1 MPQAPARTSLATAK
15 QPLEDRLRTQLGNTF
30 VCYEVPTPSQVMLDP
45 DATDKRIHLGRAWPD
60 FVCQPCAGDASSH
73 GVSQASEVTRERQ
86 HVDDVLPGE
95 DAEKDAP
102 AKYETPIEV
111 LHGRPSRNSTAIL
124 DLRKASFP
132 VLFSLSRN
140 SGSER
145 ALSSSILSGASLM
158 MRRDLVCCWQPAV
171 HRSHSETQLGH
182 FFPCIPGNATLC
194 SQNRIKI
201 CCR

>member
-1 MPQAPARTSLATAK
+1 
-15 QPLEDRLRTQLGNTF
+15 
-30 VCYEVPTPSQVMLDP
+30 MLDP

-60 FVCQPCAGDASSH
+60 FVCQPCAGDASSN

-158 MRRDLVCCWQPAV
+158 MRRDFNAVLATSSTSKPLRNAAWSFFFHVCLEMQPCAV
-171 HRSHSETQLGH
+171 KIGSKSVAGDPQVPKGKESTVPGHTSTTNTQ
-182 FFPCIPGNATLC
+182 
-194 SQNRIKI
+194 Q
-201 CCR
+201 